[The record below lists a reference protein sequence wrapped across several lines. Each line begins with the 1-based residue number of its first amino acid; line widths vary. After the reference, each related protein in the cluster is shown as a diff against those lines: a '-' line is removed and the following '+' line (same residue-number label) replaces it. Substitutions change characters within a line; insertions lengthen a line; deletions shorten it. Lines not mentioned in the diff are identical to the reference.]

1 MPTGTNAIGSGTD
14 NRLKNTRGSLVI
26 AFVSFSILNQQ
37 LIAHLLFLILV
48 FFFIILIH
56 YKTILPLFFSLS
68 IFKIFIFS
76 MIKHI
81 YNFISRNRIFF
92 GVFRYK
98 KKKSSNKVV

>member
-14 NRLKNTRGSLVI
+14 NRLKNTRGSFVI

-37 LIAHLLFLILV
+37 LIAHFLFLIL
-48 FFFIILIH
+48 FFFLFIILIH
-56 YKTILPLFFSLS
+56 YKTILLLFFSLS

-81 YNFISRNRIFF
+81 YNFIFRNRIFF
-92 GVFRYK
+92 GGFRCK
-98 KKKSSNKVV
+98 KKKFQIR